1 MKRIMYIDVEIC
13 PVCGALNKDFL
24 LDGNYFYLCH
34 CCGQFFRSF
43 SDGREPIIGITFYP
57 KTIRFN
63 RQLNALR
70 QNWYKLQELKIMKH
84 HEYKFSKDDYDEVV
98 DYSSDRKDVKTSP
111 NPEIIYLNIM
121 ILLLNV
127 RKKQSDFRWIYITR
141 LKNSEWYS
149 LLR

>member
-24 LDGNYFYLCH
+24 L
-34 CCGQFFRSF
+34 
-43 SDGREPIIGITFYP
+43 DGREPIIGITFYP

-111 NPEIIYLNIM
+111 NPENN
-121 ILLLNV
+121 LLEYYDTAFK
-127 RKKQSDFRWIYITR
+127 RKKKT
-141 LKNSEWYS
+141 K
-149 LLR
+149 

>member
-1 MKRIMYIDVEIC
+1 MCMKRIMYIDVEIC
-13 PVCGALNKDFL
+13 PVCGILNKDFL

-98 DYSSDRKDVKTSP
+98 DYSSDRKDVKTKS
-111 NPEIIYLNIM
+111 ES
-121 ILLLNV
+121 
-127 RKKQSDFRWIYITR
+127 RK
-141 LKNSEWYS
+141 
-149 LLR
+149 

>member
-1 MKRIMYIDVEIC
+1 M
-13 PVCGALNKDFL
+13 LNKDFL

-111 NPEIIYLNIM
+111 NPENN
-121 ILLLNV
+121 LLEYYDTAFK
-127 RKKQSDFRWIYITR
+127 RKKKT
-141 LKNSEWYS
+141 K
-149 LLR
+149 